1 MTRSVTTPAA
11 HWSWPE
17 GPEPQALR
25 VGNTIYVGGQLSL
38 APDGKLRDAG
48 DIEGQTANV
57 FTDLVTMLEAAGASM
72 KDLVKLH
79 TYYVF
84 EGEGRD
90 VTAYWERMTAVRL
103 RYLADPGPAATA
115 VRVSGAPRSQVLI
128 AVDGV
133 ASLDTPKRRIM
144 PTHTW
149 DWSIPTPFS
158 QGWRIGDKVY
168 VGGQISADMQGKAL
182 AVGDVAQQT
191 RNILELIRHVLVDGG
206 AGWNDLVT
214 LRICYKHGADGAGA
228 ALYEQIRRVV
238 IETLP
243 EPRPTLTAFGAD
255 LLYEGLLLEIDALA
269 VPGRKRAPVAATP
282 TDSGF
287 PLAGQVGD
295 EVYFSVP
302 GEPAADID
310 RELEGVLAT
319 IDRLLASARATPSQ
333 LVKLT
338 AFYVT
343 EGADEAAS
351 RALRLGLRRKF
362 PAPVLTMVRVAAL
375 PGKGQRLQIDGVCVQ
390 TAASAT

>member
-1 MTRSVTTPAA
+1 
-11 HWSWPE
+11 
-17 GPEPQALR
+17 
-25 VGNTIYVGGQLSL
+25 
-38 APDGKLRDAG
+38 
-48 DIEGQTANV
+48 
-57 FTDLVTMLEAAGASM
+57 
-72 KDLVKLH
+72 
-79 TYYVF
+79 
-84 EGEGRD
+84 
-90 VTAYWERMTAVRL
+90 
-103 RYLADPGPAATA
+103 
-115 VRVSGAPRSQVLI
+115 
-128 AVDGV
+128 
-133 ASLDTPKRRIM
+133 
-144 PTHTW
+144 
-149 DWSIPTPFS
+149 
-158 QGWRIGDKVY
+158 
-168 VGGQISADMQGKAL
+168 MQGKAL

-302 GEPAADID
+302 GEPAVDID
-310 RELEGVLAT
+310 RELEGLLAT